1 MTHRA
6 RLRGVAASI
15 GVAVGPARL
24 IDRGRPASS
33 RESIDA
39 SEVDAE
45 VARFSRAVA
54 ESLSEI
60 EAAKQQ
66 LAAQHG
72 SSHAPILDVHL
83 LMHRDPLFIDAI
95 EAMIRDERVDA
106 QWALAEVANRLKK
119 PFLESDASYFR
130 ERAEDIEHVRQ
141 HLMRHLRG
149 ERRQEAPVGG
159 PVVLLAHDLTP
170 ADAVHM
176 LAPPTIGLVTEAGAR
191 SSHTAILART
201 FGVPAV
207 VGVGPL
213 PPEAEDGQV
222 VVVDGFSGEVTLGA
236 SHEERREAE
245 ERQAR
250 FVVFV
255 ESERS
260 GHAVTRDGV
269 PIAIHANLGLPEE
282 TEGALENG
290 AEGVGLFRTELA
302 YLHRPHPPSEDE
314 QVELY
319 RRVATAMAPRPVVFR
334 TFDWRG
340 DKLPRWY
347 DPGQDWLS
355 PQIRAVLRASQEGS
369 VALMFPMIT
378 TVDEL
383 RAARRVVDACRA
395 ELEGQCPGELSVGMM
410 VEVPSAALFAKQF
423 AGLVDFFAVGT
434 NDLAHH
440 ALGYDRN
447 DPRSAADP
455 LHPTVLS
462 LLERPVIAAAE
473 AGIDCSMCG
482 DMAADPHALALAIG
496 LGYRQVSVP
505 VGVLSLVRAVVR
517 KLHAGSAAELSREA
531 LECGSP
537 EEVRALLRTRLA
549 NDIGE
554 LFGGGGAA

>member
-33 RESIDA
+33 RESVDA

-95 EAMIRDERVDA
+95 EAMIRNERVDA

-255 ESERS
+255 EFGRDDKTVRRS
-260 GHAVTRDGV
+260 GLD
-269 PIAIHANLGLPEE
+269 
-282 TEGALENG
+282 
-290 AEGVGLFRTELA
+290 
-302 YLHRPHPPSEDE
+302 
-314 QVELY
+314 
-319 RRVATAMAPRPVVFR
+319 
-334 TFDWRG
+334 
-340 DKLPRWY
+340 
-347 DPGQDWLS
+347 
-355 PQIRAVLRASQEGS
+355 
-369 VALMFPMIT
+369 
-378 TVDEL
+378 
-383 RAARRVVDACRA
+383 
-395 ELEGQCPGELSVGMM
+395 
-410 VEVPSAALFAKQF
+410 
-423 AGLVDFFAVGT
+423 
-434 NDLAHH
+434 
-440 ALGYDRN
+440 
-447 DPRSAADP
+447 
-455 LHPTVLS
+455 
-462 LLERPVIAAAE
+462 LERTDV
-473 AGIDCSMCG
+473 
-482 DMAADPHALALAIG
+482 
-496 LGYRQVSVP
+496 Y
-505 VGVLSLVRAVVR
+505 
-517 KLHAGSAAELSREA
+517 
-531 LECGSP
+531 
-537 EEVRALLRTRLA
+537 
-549 NDIGE
+549 
-554 LFGGGGAA
+554 